1 MDEGFTFQQLSTTV
15 VVERGENGH
24 HGLQLLLEFMR
35 ETHLLAQRRN
45 IYLDKVVN
53 SQLSSFEIERSTSE
67 SALKQLCV
75 TLSQE
80 SRVQAQYV
88 DEVKDRILKPLEVLL
103 SQNTAELEF
112 QKAQLREVAEKAKVH
127 NDALVKAKKELE
139 KSSDEAKV
147 ATDKLL
153 QLSELADEAE
163 KLNEERRR
171 KQKEEEHGGGGFSMK
186 GMLRA
191 FESTPAEN
199 RDRQRR
205 RVERRYTAVEQ
216 CNEDILTKKA
226 TLLQT
231 LQRRD
236 SVMDG
241 AIDAIQSMETRRL
254 LQTKL
259 SLSDIVALEKAVCER
274 KLQQLIQLEKEVS
287 KIDCT
292 ADLSVFINEERRGD
306 ANVKYSKALELLDEY
321 HQLRTSNALREE
333 SSEYRDMASPSANN
347 ADVEDDG
354 EGEGEGVSSMTPSA
368 IHNIGDYFDS
378 SNNSSSHNDMNN
390 NNNSNNLK
398 WAQPSSS
405 SPSTGHAATKATA
418 TGGVEGEERYAAGT
432 ASAAFAA
439 AAANADIDIHAR
451 HSWEAVFA
459 KVDALAERAAG
470 TVLYCIVLYC
480 DVLAVLYCD
489 VLCCVVLCCAV
500 CCVTCFCLFL
510 FSDML

>member
-1 MDEGFTFQQLSTTV
+1 
-15 VVERGENGH
+15 
-24 HGLQLLLEFMR
+24 MR

-45 IYLDKVVN
+45 IYLDKVAN

-103 SQNTAELEF
+103 SQNSAELDF
-112 QKAQLREVAEKAKVH
+112 QKAQLREVADKAKAH

-139 KSSDEAKV
+139 KASDEAKV

-153 QLSELADEAE
+153 LLSEVADEAE
-163 KLNEERRR
+163 KQNEEKRRR
-171 KQKEEEHGGGGFSMK
+171 QKEEEHGGGGFSMK

-205 RVERRYTAVEQ
+205 RVERRYDAVEQ
-216 CNEDILTKKA
+216 CNEDIKAKKA

-236 SVMDG
+236 TVTDG

-274 KLQQLIQLEKEVS
+274 KLQQLAQLEVEVS

-292 ADLSVFINEERRGD
+292 ADLSTFINEEKRGD

-321 HQLRTSNALREE
+321 HQLRTSNTLREE
-333 SSEYRDMASPSANN
+333 SSEYRDMASPEVGNGNGN
-347 ADVEDDG
+347 ADPDADADADA
-354 EGEGEGVSSMTPSA
+354 EGVSSMTPSA
-368 IHNIGDYFDS
+368 VHNIGDYFDRVNGGNNDNDS
-378 SNNSSSHNDMNN
+378 SNKSSIKSNNNNNYSNNNNNNNSGNNYSNSSNNSNNSSS
-390 NNNSNNLK
+390 K
-398 WAQPSSS
+398 WVDSSS
-405 SPSTGHAATKATA
+405 SSASGKAATRATA
-418 TGGVEGEERYAAGT
+418 TATATAASSAGDDGRSTVGT

-439 AAANADIDIHAR
+439 AAAHADIDIHAR

-459 KVDALAERAAG
+459 KVDALAERVAG
-470 TVLYCIVLYC
+470 TTRNTTVYCQLP
-480 DVLAVLYCD
+480 L
-489 VLCCVVLCCAV
+489 
-500 CCVTCFCLFL
+500 
-510 FSDML
+510 